1 VIFDKGEVTMRNYLK
16 LAVLLCC
23 ISTFLMSCE
32 TVPDKVTEDV
42 TEGLEQL
49 TFISPQEPESTTSID
64 EDEVTTLEYGEEKV
78 PAVDLKTLEYKA
90 KSTRSTEVEPF
101 YKKWIKQPGKVIG
114 VKGQVI
120 AFDAVPISDVVFA
133 LSDSLGFEY
142 IIDPQVTGSVTMSM
156 DASQLNI
163 EDAWQIFEQILWLSG
178 AYCSPIDDTG
188 RRLHI
193 LPFSKM
199 PQERRMLSS
208 HKGSANVEVAYFNIR
223 HASSK
228 EVVAQIKP
236 FLTPGATAFDLPR
249 QNAILLI
256 EAPEN
261 IPKLHTLM
269 TQLDKKNRA
278 DWPQVVVPCYSI
290 TASHIIDELSAV
302 LPVLG
307 FPVTTDLTT
316 ELPGAI
322 HLTSLDRIQ
331 VIIASAANTEAI
343 DELKRWVSIL
353 DKSDIGEQEKVF
365 VYNVINSKAD
375 ELFAALSSIFNINGT
390 SLSPSANKSSDGS
403 ETATTK
409 SAKSQSNKMK
419 ESGDAPNVFDVPINL
434 FADEVHNRFL
444 IRTTPRAYAMVKAV
458 LNRMDSVTPQ
468 VLIQVMI
475 AEITL
480 SDELDFGIEFRN
492 KNISGSA
499 THIYGTDY
507 GSGLKGD
514 STELPGGHGA
524 KYWIK
529 DVGDK
534 FVYIRALAGKNNTKV
549 LSTPQILT
557 ESHQEAIISV
567 GTDISIRTSEDTDV
581 SNPDSGRS
589 NYQYKETGIILSL
602 TPHITKGGMISIEMD
617 QEISDIVL
625 KEGQDNPDISRSQF
639 KTRLSIRDNGTVV
652 VGGLIKE
659 TKTHNEE
666 NIPFI
671 MDIPYLKYLF
681 GTTTKNTKRTELLV
695 LITGRIVRKDSK
707 LEEMTKRYDDAMD
720 IIKNRFEGK
729 EEE

>member
-1 VIFDKGEVTMRNYLK
+1 MRKYIE
-16 LAVLLCC
+16 LAFLLSC
-23 ISTFLMSCE
+23 ISILLAGCE
-32 TVPDKVTEDV
+32 TAPDVEVDDQDQDQGGG
-42 TEGLEQL
+42 E
-49 TFISPQEPESTTSID
+49 FIFRAPPEADPTDKID
-64 EDEVTTLEYGEEKV
+64 DDAIGTLDYGEEKS
-78 PAVDLKTLEYKA
+78 PPFDLKTLEYKA
-90 KSTRSTEVEPF
+90 ESAGSSRVEPF
-101 YKKWIKQPGKVIG
+101 YKKWIKDPEKVIG
-114 VKGQVI
+114 TPGQII

-142 IIDPQVTGSVTMSM
+142 IIDPQVSGSVTMSM

-199 PQERRMLSS
+199 PEERRMLSS

-223 HASSK
+223 HASSQ
-228 EVVAQIKP
+228 EIVAQIKP
-236 FLTPGATAFDLPR
+236 FLTPGATVFDLPR

-261 IPKLHTLM
+261 LLKLRTL
-269 TQLDKKNRA
+269 TEQLDRKNKA
-278 DWPQVVVPCYSI
+278 DWPQVVVPCYNI
-290 TASHIIDELSAV
+290 PASHIIEELTAV

-316 ELPGAI
+316 EVPGAI
-322 HLTSLDRIQ
+322 HLTSLDRVQ

-353 DKSDIGEQEKVF
+353 DKSDIGEQEKVY
-365 VYNVINSKAD
+365 VYNIINSKAD
-375 ELFAALSSIFNINGT
+375 ELHAALASIFNINGT
-390 SLSPSANKSSDGS
+390 SLSASSKSDSS
-403 ETATTK
+403 KTATTK
-409 SAKSQSNKMK
+409 STSGSSKKSK
-419 ESGDAPNVFDVPINL
+419 EKGKAPSVFDVGINL

-444 IRTTPRAYAMVKAV
+444 VRTTPRAYAMVKAV

-480 SDELDFGIEFRN
+480 TDDLSFGIEFRN
-492 KNISGSA
+492 TNVNGNA

-507 GSGLKGD
+507 GSGLDGE
-514 STELPGGHGA
+514 STTLPAAGHGA

-549 LSTPQILT
+549 LSTPQILA
-557 ESHQEAIISV
+557 ESHQEAVISV
-567 GTDISIRTSEDTDV
+567 GTDISVRTSEDTDV

-589 NYQYKETGIILSL
+589 NYQYKETGIILKL
-602 TPHITKGGMISIEMD
+602 IPHITKGGMISIEMD
-617 QEISDIVL
+617 QEISDFKL

-659 TKTHNEE
+659 TKTNNEE
-666 NIPFI
+666 NLPFFVN
-671 MDIPYLKYLF
+671 IPYIKHLF
-681 GTTTKNTKRTELLV
+681 GTTTKNTTRTELLV
-695 LITGRIVRKDSK
+695 LITGLFI
-707 LEEMTKRYDDAMD
+707 L
-720 IIKNRFEGK
+720 II
-729 EEE
+729 